1 MRFLMA
7 MAALAVAFNVS
18 AQTAVQRFSAAV
30 SGKCVKFPYSFVTK
44 SQVPV
49 KGTGEVTVQ
58 GNAFV
63 TSFGNI
69 EIYCDGVTRWTADED
84 SRELIIESVDD
95 GSGMAVSMDLALIIS
110 ELDKHFKVGT
120 SVRVTESGKSLDKVE
135 LVPLIDKLGIS
146 SLTVWFTTADIPL
159 IFKASVKANDGLVTD
174 FAIPSMTFS
183 SLKPISDFRFDEK
196 KSDSSWVVTDLR

>member
-1 MRFLMA
+1 MA

-63 TSFGNI
+63 TAFGNI

-84 SRELIIESVDD
+84 SRELVIESVDN
-95 GSGMAVSMDLALIIS
+95 GSGMAVSMDPALIIG
-110 ELDKHFKVGT
+110 ELDKHFKIGT

-135 LVPLIDKLGIS
+135 LVPLTGKLGIS

-159 IFKASVKANDGLVTD
+159 IFKASVKANDGLVTE
-174 FAIPSMTFS
+174 FAI
-183 SLKPISDFRFDEK
+183 KYI
-196 KSDSSWVVTDLR
+196 

>member
-18 AQTAVQRFSAAV
+18 AQTVVQRFSAAV
-30 SGKCVKFPYSFVTK
+30 SGKCVEFPYSFVTK

-58 GNAFV
+58 DNAFV

-69 EIYCDGVTRWTADED
+69 EIYCDGETRWTVDED
-84 SRELIIESVDD
+84 SREIIIESVDD
-95 GSGMAVSMDLALIIS
+95 GSGMAASIDPALIIS
-110 ELDKHFKVGT
+110 ELDKHFKVGA
-120 SVRVTESGKSLDKVE
+120 SVRVTESGKALDKVE
-135 LVPLIDKLGIS
+135 LVPLTGKLGIS
-146 SLTVWFTTADIPL
+146 SMTVWFTTADIPL
-159 IFKASVKANDGLVTD
+159 IFKASVKAKDGLVTE
-174 FAIPSMTFS
+174 FSMPSMTFS
-183 SLKPISDFRFDEK
+183 PLKPMAAFRFDEK